1 MPPMMQ
7 DTHQKA
13 QTTYDTVAAISNDVA
28 GRLADRLATE
38 TQGEVLVSAADRGRY
53 ATDAS
58 IYQVMPVAAF
68 VPRNGAD
75 VKTALDICRD
85 LKVPIVPRGGGTSQC
100 GQTVGAGLVIDH
112 SKHVRNILNVDAEAR
127 TVEVEPGLVL
137 DHLNAALKKYGL
149 WYPVDVSTSAQATL
163 GGMAG
168 NNSCGSRSIAYGN
181 MVHNVLGAKAWLSDG
196 SLVEMGRF
204 DAAQGRARNIG
215 DGVRALCDAHRP
227 EIEAH
232 WPTVLRRVGG
242 YNLDIFNP
250 RSERPYTA
258 DGSVNLAHL
267 LVGSEGT
274 LALTQSLTLKLS
286 ELPRAKVLGVVNFP
300 VFYKAMDCA
309 QHIVKLG
316 GAGGL
321 GSDGATLTAV
331 ELVDRTMI
339 DLSLQNPAFA
349 PTIRTALV
357 GQPDAILLVEFS
369 GASKADLLP
378 KLKQL
383 VELMGDLGL
392 PGSVVEMT
400 DDAAQKNLWEV
411 RKAGLNIMMSLK
423 GDGKPVSFI
432 EDCAVPL
439 EHLAEYTDA
448 LTQVFRRH
456 GSKGTWYAHAS
467 VGTLHVRPILD
478 MRQGG
483 VKGGAAKMRAIAEEA
498 SELVR
503 KYKGAY
509 SGEHGDG
516 LCRGEWIEWQFGAG
530 VTQAFAQIKQMM
542 DPLNLLC
549 PQRMVKPPKM
559 DDTRLMRFPPSYKVV
574 PIKTAL
580 DWSAWNV
587 QNDPVTEQTSA
598 PGTGGDP
605 AQGFAKAVEM
615 CNNNGHCRKF
625 DAGTMCPSYRVTRDE
640 KHLTRG
646 RANTLRLALSGQLGG
661 QLGDQPDGANPANV
675 FTSEA
680 VHEAMDLCVG
690 CKGCKRE
697 CPTGVDMAKMKVEFL
712 HHYKGKHGYTL
723 KDKLVAHLPD
733 YAPWASRFA
742 PLLNLR
748 DKIPGMAALSE
759 RLLGLSA
766 KRSLPQWQTKNFFNA
781 TAGSNRGSTSAATPT
796 SATREAVLA
805 AAKPVVL
812 FVDTFNGYF
821 ESGNV
826 TSALKVLQ
834 ATGYTAHVAT
844 KKIAD
849 GKSLCCGR
857 TYLASGMVDQA
868 RAKAA
873 ELITALLPFAEKGI
887 AIVGLEPSCL
897 LTLRDEALVMGLD
910 DMEGLAGAAQ
920 KVANQALLFEEFLA
934 REAAAGQLD
943 ALKARLKPANKPIL
957 LHGHCHQ
964 KAFGAVAPIMEV
976 LKLIPG
982 AKPEL
987 IESSCCGMAGSFG
1000 YEASHFDVSMQMAEL
1015 SLLPA
1020 VRAQPDAIVVAD
1032 GTSCRH
1038 QIHDGAQ
1045 REAVHVAA
1053 LLASLLG

>member
-1 MPPMMQ
+1 M
-7 DTHQKA
+7 TTTA
-13 QTTYDTVAAISNDVA
+13 QRPHPKSMLDSTYESVASVTNQVA
-28 GRLADRLATE
+28 GLLASRLRQE
-38 TQGEVLVSAADRGRY
+38 TQGEVLFGATDRGRY

-58 IYQVMPVAAF
+58 IYQVTPVGVFIPTQASE
-68 VPRNGAD
+68 VQ
-75 VKTALDICRD
+75 VALDICRD
-85 LKVPIVPRGGGTSQC
+85 LSVPIVARGGGTSQC
-100 GQTVGAGLVIDH
+100 GQTLGAGLVIDH
-112 SKHVRNILNVDAEAR
+112 SKHIRKILNVDVEQR
-127 TVEVEPGLVL
+127 TAEVEPGLVL
-137 DHLNAALKKYGL
+137 DHLNSALKKHGL

-196 SLVEMGRF
+196 SLIDMGRY
-204 DAAQGRARNIG
+204 DRAEGRARVLG
-215 DGVRALCDAHRP
+215 DGVRDLCLQHQAD
-227 EIEAH
+227 IEAH
-232 WPTVLRRVGG
+232 WPKVLRRVGG

-250 RSERPYTA
+250 QSERPYTA

-300 VFYKAMDCA
+300 VFYRAMDCA

-316 GAGGL
+316 ASTL
-321 GSDGATLTAV
+321 GATLSAV

-349 PTIRTALV
+349 STIQTALV
-357 GQPDAILLVEFS
+357 GRPDAILLVEFS
-369 GASKADLLP
+369 GASKADLLAA
-378 KLKQL
+378 LKQL

-439 EHLAEYTDA
+439 ESLAEYTDA

-456 GSKGTWYAHAS
+456 GSRGTWYAHAS

-478 MRQGG
+478 MRHDGAA
-483 VKGGAAKMRAIAEEA
+483 GGAAKMRAIAEEA

-516 LCRGEWIEWQFGAG
+516 LCRGEWIQWQFGAA
-530 VTQAFAQIKQMM
+530 VTQAFGQIKHMM
-542 DPLNLLC
+542 DPLALLC
-549 PQRMVKPPKM
+549 PDRMVATGGRALPRM
-559 DDTRLMRFPPSYKVV
+559 DDTRLMRYPPSYRVI
-574 PIKTAL
+574 PLKTAL

-587 QNDPVTEQTSA
+587 QNDPVTEKTSA
-598 PGTGGDP
+598 PGSGGDP

-625 DAGTMCPSYRVTRDE
+625 DAGTMCPSYRITRDE

-646 RANTLRLALSGQLGG
+646 RANTLRLALSGQLQGADSPGG
-661 QLGDQPDGANPANV
+661 DAKNA
-675 FTSEA
+675 FTSPA
-680 VHEAMDLCVG
+680 VQEAMDLCVG
-690 CKGCKRE
+690 CKGCKRD

-712 HHYKGKHGYTL
+712 HHYKAQHGFTRR
-723 KDKLVAHLPD
+723 DKLIAHLPA
-733 YAPWASRFA
+733 YAAWASRFA

-748 DKIPGMAALSE
+748 DKLPGVAWVSE
-759 RLLGLSA
+759 KLLGFSAKRTLPKWQSSHFFNSGSPLQAQSVTREQVLSA
-766 KRSLPQWQTKNFFNA
+766 K
-781 TAGSNRGSTSAATPT
+781 
-796 SATREAVLA
+796 
-805 AAKPVVL
+805 KPVIL
-812 FVDTFNGYF
+812 FVDTHNGYF
-821 ESGNV
+821 ESKIAN
-826 TSALKVLQ
+826 SALKVLL
-834 ATGYTAHVAT
+834 ALEYTVHIAT
-844 KKIAD
+844 KKVAN
-849 GKSLCCGR
+849 GSQLCCGR
-857 TYLASGMVDQA
+857 TYFATGMVEQA

-873 ELITALLPFAEKGI
+873 ELVQTLLPFAEKGI
-887 AIVGLEPSCL
+887 VIVGLEPSCL

-910 DMEGLAGAAQ
+910 DLPGLKGAAQ
-920 KVANQALLFEEFLA
+920 KVADHALLFEEFLA
-934 REAAAGQLD
+934 KEVSAGELD
-943 ALKARLKPANKPIL
+943 NFKTAFKPVDKPVL

-964 KAFGAVAPIMEV
+964 KAFDAVAPISQI
-976 LKLIPG
+976 LRLIPG
-982 AKPEL
+982 ANPEL

-1000 YEASHFDVSMQMAEL
+1000 YEAEHFDVSMQMAEL

-1020 VRAQPDAIVVAD
+1020 VRQRPDAIIVAD

-1038 QIHDGAQ
+1038 QIRDGVE
-1045 REAVHVAA
+1045 REAVHVAV
-1053 LLASLLG
+1053 LLAGLLV